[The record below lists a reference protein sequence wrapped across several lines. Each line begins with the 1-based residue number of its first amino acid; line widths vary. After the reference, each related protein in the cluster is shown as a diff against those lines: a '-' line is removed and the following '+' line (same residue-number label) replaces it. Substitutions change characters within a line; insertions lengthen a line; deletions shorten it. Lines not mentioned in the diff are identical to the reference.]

1 MVATVKARTLRLV
14 IPAVLRKGDIAHVT
28 AKSLQVG
35 ERIGLAPWKDATTGK
50 DWLIDADGKS
60 GLLSTGLLWL
70 RLRIRRHWRLAA
82 AVQASS

>member
-60 GLLSTGLLWL
+60 GLLSETWDALEAEGHVSLD
-70 RLRIRRHWRLAA
+70 RN
-82 AVQASS
+82 